1 MTEPTL
7 DPAPPTPSTAAD
19 ERSLRP
25 SRSSWDGG
33 RDRSHVMTFVLAA
46 SLMAAI
52 GLGAL
57 AVHEDVGAMWR
68 KKFGPPL
75 TADETRDRVASCERD
90 GDLACAQDAL
100 SDFLKRHPDDGPARA
115 HLGQVMHHR
124 DDDAH
129 AVVEYKRAIDG
140 GEGTYDLFAW
150 YADSLASVGRNAE
163 AVDWSYKSLSIVPNL
178 VDVRGKLAKLLVAQG
193 KPYEALSLLESF
205 DADAAANGRQ
215 GYFEGQ
221 RIAIE
226 SALTD
231 APAPS
236 ASGSAPEA
244 TSLRLPVMG
253 GHFWAPVALGG
264 GRPLA
269 FLVDTGATVTTVTP
283 ELLDESKAPYRVL
296 QPMVTMT
303 TADGRKVVAQGISI
317 AAISVGPYVLHDVA
331 AVRCA
336 HCIALL
342 GQSSLSHFDLR
353 SARTQGVEFLTLT
366 PRGGV

>member
-1 MTEPTL
+1 MPEPTL
-7 DPAPPTPSTAAD
+7 DPAAPRAD
-19 ERSLRP
+19 QPFLRP
-25 SRSSWDGG
+25 PRSAWDAGG
-33 RDRSHVMTFVLAA
+33 DRSHVKTFVLAA
-46 SLMAAI
+46 ALMAAI

-57 AVHEDVGAMWR
+57 AVHADVASLWR
-68 KKFGPPL
+68 RHFGPPL
-75 TADETRDRVASCERD
+75 TTDEMRARVAACERD
-90 GDLACAQDAL
+90 NDLACAQDTLTAL
-100 SDFLKRHPDDGPARA
+100 LQRRPDDLAARA
-115 HLGQVMHHR
+115 HLGLVMHHR

-129 AVVEYKRAIDG
+129 AVQEFKRAIDA

-150 YADSLASVGRNAE
+150 YADSLARVGRDAE
-163 AVDWSYKSLSIVPNL
+163 AIDWSYRSLAIVPQL
-178 VDVRGKLAKLLVAQG
+178 VDVRGKLARLLVAQG
-193 KPYEALSLLESF
+193 RPYEALSLLESF
-205 DADAAANGRQ
+205 DADAAAGGRP

-226 SALTD
+226 STLGGA
-231 APAPS
+231 APA
-236 ASGSAPEA
+236 APA
-244 TSLRLPVMG
+244 APLRLPAMG
-253 GHFWAPVALGG
+253 GHFFAPVALGG

-283 ELLDESKAPYRVL
+283 ELLDAARAAYRVV

-303 TADGRKVVAQGISI
+303 TADGRKVTAQGITI
-317 AAISVGPYVLHDVA
+317 ASLAIGPWVLRDVP

-366 PRGGV
+366 PRGGR